1 MAFLR
6 TKAWT
11 RVPGGHHLL
20 LLLIH
25 RTNALAIFFE
35 GYSQGFIAA
44 FNVSP
49 HLY

>member
-11 RVPGGHHLL
+11 RVPGHHLI

-25 RTNALAIFFE
+25 LTNPLAIFFE
-35 GYSQGFIAA
+35 GYSQGVIAA